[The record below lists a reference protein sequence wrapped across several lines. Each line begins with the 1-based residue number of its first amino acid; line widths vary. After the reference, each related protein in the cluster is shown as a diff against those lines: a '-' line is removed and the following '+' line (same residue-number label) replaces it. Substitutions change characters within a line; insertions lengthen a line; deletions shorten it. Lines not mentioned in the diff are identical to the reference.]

1 MPVSNTGMD
10 KDEQKGLLYGSLIA
24 AGINA
29 ARGRN
34 VGDGLLKAAQG
45 GSQAYMGGLNHL
57 YDRKKQ
63 ELEAQR
69 QEQLNKL
76 TGMQVQKAQADI
88 DMQPFERD
96 KMLQEIATSKSLE
109 QQRQIDAGKRVRL
122 ENENDIVGNLS
133 MQRQTLP
140 TDYLQKVIPE
150 QGGQTVDKLLTGYL
164 SEYEPGRKLLS
175 EQTKAQQAK
184 DELAQKERIATG
196 REELGWAKMEA
207 SQRASDARL
216 SAMMNN
222 QNNAL
227 IRPMIAKTAG
237 ELPKL
242 KTEAMTAKNV
252 LPMYDR
258 ALELVKTGVTGKG
271 GQFKAF
277 ISPYAES
284 MGIDA
289 NNLKDSETFQLMAN
303 VIAGPMRLEL
313 IGPGAVTEYEQK
325 LKQQMS
331 GGGGVGRQAATEL
344 INYYKTIANQK
355 IGNYNTSLEGAVTL
369 HPDFGKLHQPVKY
382 ETPKK
387 PTASPTPS
395 GGGGNTRIK
404 MPNGSIAEFDVNG
417 KRIK

>member
-175 EQTKAQQAK
+175 EQAKAQQAK
-184 DELAQKERIATG
+184 DELARKETKDDAMSKYQMRMADAADRRASAAEQRSTETG
-196 REELGWAKMEA
+196 GK
-207 SQRASDARL
+207 SDARM
-216 SAMMNN
+216 AM
-222 QNNAL
+222 
-227 IRPMIAKTAG
+227 
-237 ELPKL
+237 
-242 KTEAMTAKNV
+242 
-252 LPMYDR
+252 
-258 ALELVKTGVTGKG
+258 
-271 GQFKAF
+271 
-277 ISPYAES
+277 
-284 MGIDA
+284 
-289 NNLKDSETFQLMAN
+289 
-303 VIAGPMRLEL
+303 
-313 IGPGAVTEYEQK
+313 
-325 LKQQMS
+325 
-331 GGGGVGRQAATEL
+331 
-344 INYYKTIANQK
+344 
-355 IGNYNTSLEGAVTL
+355 SLRKEFNGL
-369 HPDFGKLHQPVKY
+369 QPVKDYHEISTKFNVMDKAFDESKKTKNFVAVDQALITIYNKMTDPQSVVRESEYVRTPEDMAVLSRVKAGVARVAKGGRLEPDTRQALMTMAGKFRDVYNDKYNQIAGQY
-382 ETPKK
+382 EGYASQSGLDPSQVIPKRQ
-387 PTASPTPS
+387 TTIAPS
-395 GGGGNTRIK
+395 MPEKTVGGVTYIN
-404 MPNGSIAEFDVNG
+404 DG
-417 KRIK
+417 KGWRKK